1 MCIRDRD
8 GVECK
13 IWKSVIY
20 SAEQIQ
26 KPGSMSVKGK
36 SLVIQATD
44 GEIEVLEVQMAG
56 KKKMSARD
64 FINGYRIKDWF
75 LT

>member
-1 MCIRDRD
+1 
-8 GVECK
+8 
-13 IWKSVIY
+13 
-20 SAEQIQ
+20 
-26 KPGSMSVKGK
+26 MSVKGK